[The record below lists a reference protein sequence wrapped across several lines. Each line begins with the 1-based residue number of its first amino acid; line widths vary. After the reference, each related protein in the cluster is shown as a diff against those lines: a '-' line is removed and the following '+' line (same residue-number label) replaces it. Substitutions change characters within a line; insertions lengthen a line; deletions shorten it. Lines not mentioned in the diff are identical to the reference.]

1 MCCTLRK
8 VQGNSIKGHC
18 ERCHTCPAQTAH
30 MGHRRE
36 FGANPPK
43 EGQALGI
50 FGRKRAAVAAVGL
63 AALATASVANA
74 AVMQQRPAASYQ
86 ANGTVR
92 KIIIVGNTA
101 YLGGQFTAMIPS
113 GGGTQVTRNHLAAV
127 DMTTGGLLPWN
138 PNANGTVYALLA
150 SGGNIYVGG
159 SFTSVG
165 GVPHKNLAEVDGTDG
180 ALVTSFAN
188 TTRPNKAVRALAV
201 SPTGNLYVG
210 GAFTSPRR
218 FALETDATGALIPAW
233 APAISNTLGTSA
245 EVRAI
250 ALNPSGTRVILG
262 GFFNMLNSGAPGD
275 PNATNLGV
283 GAVDAT
289 TGASV
294 SWAWHTTDL
303 QTFRPFQLL
312 AFAQDGSTL
321 FGAGTGNGGVGHVL
335 EHRDRRAQLHR
346 GLQRQRCRRRRG
358 RWRSSTWAATSAAT
372 AGRSRAA
379 TSSAGPRSRP
389 ATSSPPLTRPPARCS
404 PPGTRRSTPTSA
416 SRRWPPARTP
426 LAIGGE
432 FTRVSGAAQQHFA
445 RFTE

>member
-1 MCCTLRK
+1 
-8 VQGNSIKGHC
+8 V
-18 ERCHTCPAQTAH
+18 
-30 MGHRRE
+30 
-36 FGANPPK
+36 NPLK

-113 GGGTQVTRNHLAAV
+113 GGGTAVTRNHLAAV
-127 DMTTGGLLPWN
+127 DMTTGALLPWN

-150 SGGNIYVGG
+150 TSGGNVYVGG

-165 GVPHKNLAEVDGTDG
+165 GTPHKNLAEVTGSDG

-218 FALETDATGALIPAW
+218 FALETDPTGALIPAW
-233 APAISNTLGTSA
+233 APVISNTLGTSA

-321 FGAGTGNGGVGHVL
+321 FGAGTGNGGSAMSWNIETGALNYIEGFNGNVVGVGVADGELYMGGHFSGYDGPIPGSNFL
-335 EHRDRRAQLHR
+335 TPIATRDKLAAVDEATGQL
-346 GLQRQRCRRRRG
+346 LA
-358 RWRSSTWAATSAAT
+358 TWNPAVNTNLGIEALAT
-372 AGRSRAA
+372 
-379 TSSAGPRSRP
+379 
-389 ATSSPPLTRPPARCS
+389 
-404 PPGTRRSTPTSA
+404 GTNT
-416 SRRWPPARTP
+416 
-426 LAIGGE
+426 LAVGGE
-432 FTRVSGAAQQHFA
+432 FTRVAGVSQQHFA

>member
-1 MCCTLRK
+1 M
-8 VQGNSIKGHC
+8 
-18 ERCHTCPAQTAH
+18 
-30 MGHRRE
+30 
-36 FGANPPK
+36 
-43 EGQALGI
+43 GI

-74 AVMQQRPAASYQ
+74 AVMQQRPVASYQ

-113 GGGTQVTRNHLAAV
+113 GGGTAVTRNHLAAV
-127 DMTTGGLLPWN
+127 DMTTGALLPWN

-150 SGGNIYVGG
+150 ASGGNIYVGG

-165 GVPHKNLAEVDGTDG
+165 GAPHKNLAEVTGSNG

-188 TTRPNKAVRALAV
+188 TTKPNKAVRALAL

-218 FALETDATGALIPAW
+218 FALETDPTGALIPAW
-233 APAISNTLGTSA
+233 APVISNTLGTSA

-321 FGAGTGNGGVGHVL
+321 FGAGSGNGGSAMSWNIETGALNYIEGFNGNVVGVGVADGELYMGGHFTGYDGPIPGSNFLTPIATRDKLAAVDEATGQVL
-335 EHRDRRAQLHR
+335 
-346 GLQRQRCRRRRG
+346 
-358 RWRSSTWAATSAAT
+358 AAWNPTVNTNLGIEALAT
-372 AGRSRAA
+372 
-379 TSSAGPRSRP
+379 
-389 ATSSPPLTRPPARCS
+389 
-404 PPGTRRSTPTSA
+404 GTNT
-416 SRRWPPARTP
+416 

-432 FTRVSGAAQQHFA
+432 FTKVAGVSQQRFA